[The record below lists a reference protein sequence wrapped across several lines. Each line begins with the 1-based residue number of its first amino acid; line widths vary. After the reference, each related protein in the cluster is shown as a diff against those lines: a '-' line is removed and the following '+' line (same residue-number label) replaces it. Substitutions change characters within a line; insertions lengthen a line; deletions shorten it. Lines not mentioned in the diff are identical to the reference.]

1 MTVNIDINSFPIKL
15 NTLPIPPTNV
25 NLIVLA
31 NTVSNASFAAT
42 QKFLPV
48 IAIYI
53 YAYLVKNLMNL
64 SKYSI

>member
-1 MTVNIDINSFPIKL
+1 M
-15 NTLPIPPTNV
+15 PPTNV

-31 NTVSNASFAAT
+31 KTVSNASFAAT

-48 IAIYI
+48 IAIYM